1 MLDLRDVPG
10 GVRLKI
16 RVQPR
21 ATRTTLAGAHG
32 DALKVWLAA
41 PPVDGKANDALIA
54 FLAETLDVPR
64 RSVRIVAGAAS
75 RDKTVE
81 VEGITAA
88 AVRSALAL

>member
-32 DALKVWLAA
+32 DALKVRLAA

-64 RSVRIVAGAAS
+64 RAVRIVAGATS

-81 VEGITAA
+81 VDGITAA
-88 AVRSALAL
+88 AARSALAL